1 VDWNTV
7 PTRDDLKP
15 DQIFIHRISDPQALK
30 TSHHRRGWDTEVV
43 LQSPSHDGPTKEEL
57 MLPGQTL
64 EVRAMPL
71 IVLPVSALLLLWAW
85 AGAYML
91 LNPSTVE
98 PAARSVGLPMLLFFG
113 GLFLA
118 SLVTLFN
125 YRIRVNPDGITV
137 LLPYGGSLVYSRDE
151 LNMSATRRIL
161 RLGPVGGAKL
171 GWRRFFLPQS
181 WINAYLVLER
191 KETPAIA

>member
-1 VDWNTV
+1 
-7 PTRDDLKP
+7 
-15 DQIFIHRISDPQALK
+15 
-30 TSHHRRGWDTEVV
+30 
-43 LQSPSHDGPTKEEL
+43 
-57 MLPGQTL
+57 MLLAQTL

-98 PAARSVGLPMLLFFG
+98 PSVRSVGLPVLLFFG

-125 YRIRVNPDGITV
+125 YRIRVDRDGITV
-137 LLPYGGSLVYSRDE
+137 LLPYGGCLAYGRDE
-151 LNMSATRRIL
+151 LSLSVTSRII

-171 GWRRFFLPQS
+171 GWRRLFIPQR
-181 WINAYLVLER
+181 WVNAYLILER
-191 KETPAIA
+191 KERPAIT